1 MAALNM
7 AAAQEAL
14 KLFYLPG
21 LREQLNNA
29 NPVLAVLERD
39 TESVLG
45 GEIVMALRYGRQGGV
60 GNRADDGT
68 LPTPRSRQTKQAKWQ
83 TKNIFAHIQ
92 ISDKTVKASR
102 SSAGAFANL
111 LEAELAD
118 AMTDAKDSLSR
129 QVFGDGTGK
138 LATFADHE
146 TATTTL
152 TVDNTQYFAVG
163 QFIDIVDS
171 SGNVKYSGLE
181 ILNVDDDA
189 KTITI
194 SGSGVATANT
204 DFAVISGNYNQ
215 ELTGFGA
222 VFTKDNVLYGIDRSL
237 HKWFNP
243 TVIPVNGNISE
254 VVIQKAIDEAE
265 RRAGGNINFLVAS
278 YGVRRAYQNLLT
290 SIKRI
295 INVME
300 LKGGFKA
307 IEYNGIPF
315 TVDKYCPAGTLY
327 GLDLDTWRLYHM
339 GDWDWLDDDGAIL
352 SRVPD
357 KPVWAATLARYCD
370 LGCSK
375 PAGNFVMT
383 GITEA

>member
-1 MAALNM
+1 MAVLNM

-14 KLFYLPG
+14 KVFYLPG

-39 TESVLG
+39 AESVVG
-45 GEIVMALRYGRQGGV
+45 GEIRMALRFGRQGGV
-60 GNRADDGT
+60 GNRADDGD
-68 LPTPRSRQTKQAKWQ
+68 LPTPRSRQTRQAKWN
-83 TKNIFAHIQ
+83 TKNIFARIQ

-102 SSAGAFANL
+102 SNAGAFANL

-138 LATFADHE
+138 LATFATHS
-146 TATTTL
+146 TPTNTL
-152 TVDNTQYFAVG
+152 TVDNTQYIAVG

-171 SGNVKYSGLE
+171 SGNVVVSGRE
-181 ILNVDDDA
+181 ILNVDEDA

-194 SGSGVATANT
+194 NGSGVTTANT

-222 VFTKDNVLYGIDRSL
+222 VFTKDNTLYGIDRSL
-237 HKWFNP
+237 NKWFNA
-243 TVIPVNGNISE
+243 TVLPVNGNISE

-339 GDWDWLDDDGAIL
+339 GDWEWLDEDGAIL
-352 SRVPD
+352 SRVSG
-357 KPVWAATLARYCD
+357 KPVWEATLVRYCD